1 MWARR
6 KRRVELSRSTRALRN
21 TWVISAAVLSVIVGT
36 CISDAF
42 GETIWRWTDSVGA
55 AFTDNENRIPEM
67 FKDQAIRLD
76 FEKMLEKRTQMIITE
91 KEQMERLQKRLDHL
105 KGV

>member
-1 MWARR
+1 M
-6 KRRVELSRSTRALRN
+6 SRSARSLRN

-36 CISDAF
+36 CIRDAF
-42 GETIWRWTDSVGA
+42 GETIWRWTDSVGV